1 MFWLY
6 ILIGVLVVVVGGG
19 FIVCNLS
26 EIEVDEDETM
36 SHISFGNFI
45 LRKFDNF
52 DNDF

>member
-19 FIVCNLS
+19 FIVCNLL
-26 EIEVDEDETM
+26 EFEVYEDETM

-52 DNDF
+52 DDDF